1 MGLADL
7 KKNHSG
13 VNKAEFTADE
23 FIEDALFYANG
34 SPKVISM
41 DRVVSERMVC
51 EADVFGHNH
60 THRHNHREPFKR
72 ATFTLS
78 DEAIAALNQYAHFT
92 ELSKSRLVRL
102 FVHYV
107 SNLSSRER
115 EEVFRHAGHL
125 R

>member
-7 KKNHSG
+7 KKSHTG
-13 VNKAEFTADE
+13 VNRAEFTVDE

-41 DRVVSERMVC
+41 DRVIADRKVC
-51 EADVFGHNH
+51 EAETFGGSHSH
-60 THRHNHREPFKR
+60 ESREPFKR

-78 DEAIAALNQYAHFT
+78 DEAIDTLNQYAHFT

>member
-7 KKNHSG
+7 KKTHAG
-13 VNKAEFTADE
+13 VNKTEFTVDE

-34 SPKVISM
+34 NPKVISM
-41 DRVVSERMVC
+41 DRAASARRGC
-51 EADVFGHNH
+51 ETEVLSQEDAIHN
-60 THRHNHREPFKR
+60 REPFKR

-78 DEAIAALNQYAHFT
+78 EEAIGTLNQYAQFT